1 MEIIINVAKVV
12 GAIIAAGI
20 ALNFLV
26 YMAVGGFY
34 SARTRYR
41 KDDKSGYK
49 LHDVNLNIDPELK
62 ESLVDLFNTVRR
74 AK

>member
-1 MEIIINVAKVV
+1 METVISVAKVV

-34 SARTRYR
+34 SARARYR

-49 LHDVNLNIDPELK
+49 LHDVNLNFEQSMKDAIAAVLMAQIGK
-62 ESLVDLFNTVRR
+62 
-74 AK
+74 

>member
-1 MEIIINVAKVV
+1 METVISVAKVA

-34 SARTRYR
+34 SARARYR

-49 LHDVNLNIDPELK
+49 LHDVNLNIDPALK
-62 ESLVDLFNTVRR
+62 EALVDWFMGTTKR
-74 AK
+74 